1 LWVRFPPGTFDFATV
16 KIEASLLFF
25 LFYGACEQRKNIKMS
40 NWSTEKTK
48 QAPRT
53 KSIQANLSK
62 HPMVQNILSSNAF
75 SILFDILAEEIQIS
89 FLEEL
94 HRIDVLV
101 FSCSQEQ

>member
-25 LFYGACEQRKNIKMS
+25 LFYGACEHRKNIKMS
-40 NWSTEKTK
+40 SWSTENKH
-48 QAPRT
+48 REL
-53 KSIQANLSK
+53 NLSK

-94 HRIDVLV
+94 HRIDAVV

>member
-1 LWVRFPPGTFDFATV
+1 MGSIPAGNIWFCNSEDRSFIVV
-16 KIEASLLFF
+16 F
-25 LFYGACEQRKNIKMS
+25 LFYGACEHRKNIKMS